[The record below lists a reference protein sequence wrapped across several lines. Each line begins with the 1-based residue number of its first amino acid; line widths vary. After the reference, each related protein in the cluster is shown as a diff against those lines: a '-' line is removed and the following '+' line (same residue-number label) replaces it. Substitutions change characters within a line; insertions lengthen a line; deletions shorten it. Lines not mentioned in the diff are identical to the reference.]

1 MDTVEWARV
10 QFGVTAGAHFLF
22 VLVTLGLVTLL
33 VAIEATWVIT
43 KRPGA
48 LRALRFWGTLYVTNY
63 VVGIAGGIVMEFQ
76 FGLNWS
82 GVSRVAG
89 NVIGAPLAIETLVAF
104 VLESTLLGLWIAGW
118 HRIRP
123 WAHLLLLCGVALTAY
138 LSVFWIMVANAY
150 LQNPVGHEIRPDG
163 TAVLADPGPLLTNP
177 ALTLALVHVAGAA
190 LACGGFLMAGISAWH
205 LLRHRTADDRA
216 LAFRP
221 TARLGLLTGLAG
233 LYLSFNSGWAQLGPV
248 GAVQPTKFGEEAEKL
263 AAATGFAA
271 RFGGQPAD
279 YLPPEWITIP
289 YEVMQFT
296 AFGLGIFVYLL
307 PLLFRNWLLRWRWS
321 LTLLVCAAPLP
332 FVAAICGWL
341 LREVGRAPFAIYGM
355 LPAADAMTPRSPALA
370 AASCL
375 LFAVLVIGLGVL
387 NWTLL
392 LRVAGRGSNDPPL
405 GRLDDPAAEPAT
417 KVLV

>member
-1 MDTVEWARV
+1 MDAVEWARV
-10 QFGVTAGAHFLF
+10 QFGVTAGVHFLF

-33 VAIEATWVIT
+33 VAIEAAWVIT
-43 KRPGA
+43 GRPGA
-48 LRALRFWGTLYVTNY
+48 RRALRFWGTLYVINY
-63 VVGIAGGIVMEFQ
+63 VVGIASGIVLEFQ
-76 FGLNWS
+76 LGLNWN
-82 GVSRVAG
+82 GISRVAG

-118 HRIRP
+118 HRVRP
-123 WAHLLLLCGVALTAY
+123 WAHLLLICGVALTAY

-150 LQNPVGHEIRPDG
+150 LQNPAGQRIRPDG
-163 TAVLADPGPLLTNP
+163 TAVLTDPGALLTNP

-190 LACGGFLMAGISAWH
+190 LACGGFLMAGVSAWH
-205 LLRHRTADDRA
+205 LLRHRAT
-216 LAFRP
+216 AFRA
-221 TARLGLLTGLAG
+221 TARLGLLTGLGG

-248 GAVQPTKFGEEAEKL
+248 GAVQPTKYGDEAEKL

-279 YLPPEWITIP
+279 YLPPGWIDIP
-289 YEVMQFT
+289 YEIMQFT

-307 PLLFRNWLLRWRWS
+307 PLLFRDLLLRRRWS

-341 LREVGRAPFAIYGM
+341 LREVGRAPFAIYG
-355 LPAADAMTPRSPALA
+355 LSPAADAMTPRTPALA

-375 LFAVLVIGLGVL
+375 LFTVLVGALGVL

-392 LRVAGRGSNDPPL
+392 LRVAGRGLDDPPL
-405 GRLDDPAAEPAT
+405 GRPADTAAEPTPKA
-417 KVLV
+417 LV